1 MKYESINLLNW
12 IRECHGSYHYPRE
25 STISRTNLYLKL
37 QSLFGC
43 TCVCI
48 SLRERVMGCGKSKNT
63 GQVLHQNNVIRKKS
77 KDEKNGAFEKEVPP
91 VDKEESVT
99 KEHDAEEPM
108 SDKEKPIAMEKSDS
122 DDELF
127 FSADE
132 EPESEP
138 EDVDPTL

>member
-1 MKYESINLLNW
+1 ML
-12 IRECHGSYHYPRE
+12 
-25 STISRTNLYLKL
+25 
-37 QSLFGC
+37 
-43 TCVCI
+43 
-48 SLRERVMGCGKSKNT
+48 
-63 GQVLHQNNVIRKKS
+63 
-77 KDEKNGAFEKEVPP
+77 P

-108 SDKEKPIAMEKSDS
+108 PDKEKPIAMEKSDS

-138 EDVDPTL
+138 EDVDPTLWIREFLGSYSIILLLGGDL

>member
-1 MKYESINLLNW
+1 
-12 IRECHGSYHYPRE
+12 
-25 STISRTNLYLKL
+25 
-37 QSLFGC
+37 
-43 TCVCI
+43 
-48 SLRERVMGCGKSKNT
+48 MGCGKSKNT
-63 GQVLHQNNVIRKKS
+63 GQGNWLFIIYFFFTLKICFSYFACTSSNNFKCSCCLIVITPCLLIFSSVLHQNNVIRKKS
-77 KDEKNGAFEKEVPP
+77 KDEKNGAFEKEMLP

-138 EDVDPTL
+138 EDVDPTV

>member
-1 MKYESINLLNW
+1 
-12 IRECHGSYHYPRE
+12 
-25 STISRTNLYLKL
+25 
-37 QSLFGC
+37 
-43 TCVCI
+43 
-48 SLRERVMGCGKSKNT
+48 MGCGKSKNT
-63 GQVLHQNNVIRKKS
+63 GQGNWLFIIYFFFTLKICFSYFACTSSNNFKCSCCLIVITRRLLLFSSVLHQNNVFRKKS
-77 KDEKNGAFEKEVPP
+77 KDEKSGAFEKEMPP

-108 SDKEKPIAMEKSDS
+108 SDKEKPIAMENSDS